1 MLGSMVRGE
10 VVLGVVGVLTIEIR
24 SSSFRCLLLMVGVGV
39 VCLVTSVLF
48 VLVLLLAL

>member
-10 VVLGVVGVLTIEIR
+10 VVLGLFTIEIR
-24 SSSFRCLLLMVGVGV
+24 SSSFRFLLLMIGVVVV
-39 VCLVTSVLF
+39 VCLGVTSVLF